1 MAALRDRHVG
11 DHCQTPSNRGLCVS
25 LSVHQDFVAMIAK
38 DNNRISV
45 KILRDNKILRDI
57 GQDTPPTATDQP

>member
-1 MAALRDRHVG
+1 
-11 DHCQTPSNRGLCVS
+11 
-25 LSVHQDFVAMIAK
+25 MIAK

-57 GQDTPPTATDQP
+57 GQDTPPTATEQP